1 MESSSGRF
9 SLLAPHPALF
19 LRPEDRSFPRSPK
32 CARCRNH
39 GVVSALKG
47 HKRFCR
53 WRDCACVKCALIA
66 ERQRVMAA
74 QVALRRQQAQ
84 EELQMMYPA
93 AGASEGG
100 MSVSRATLSSAA
112 PPAVNAMI
120 SFHSVAC
127 CEQNT
132 DTIFCSVF
140 SGLMNQA
147 WFSPHTPALTPPSE
161 KSEPLNDGVSP
172 GSDHLSEN
180 ILSPQSL
187 TSSDLESGSESE
199 KPKEELSS
207 TSGRNPGAVLMK
219 IFPHVKRDALESALK
234 ACSGD
239 VVRAI
244 DLLLGSQEGRNSN
257 RDVVPLSE
265 NLPISRSSAIC
276 RTEAPL
282 RHFSATSAFSPLHA
296 SSSTCFSGDGLLG
309 FNPRFAI
316 APLRL
321 AYSTPNF
328 IPPYLTSGF
337 VPAMSLRPPA
347 DYPFPGVLRDLPYPK
362 DSFSPTVLLI
372 NLSME
377 KEATST
383 PF

>member
-9 SLLAPHPALF
+9 SLLAPHAALF

-84 EELQMMYPA
+84 EELQMMYPG
-93 AGASEGG
+93 AGASDGG
-100 MSVSRATLSSAA
+100 RSVSRAPLSSAFDAFA
-112 PPAVNAMI
+112 PDAFRDEKSLNK
-120 SFHSVAC
+120 S
-127 CEQNT
+127 
-132 DTIFCSVF
+132 SVF
-140 SGLMNQA
+140 SGLMSQA
-147 WFSPHTPALTPPSE
+147 WFRPHTPALTPASD
-161 KSEPLNDGVSP
+161 KSDSVSP
-172 GSDHLSEN
+172 GSDH
-180 ILSPQSL
+180 QSV
-187 TSSDLESGSESE
+187 SSSNLESGTESE
-199 KPKEELSS
+199 KPKEELPN
-207 TSGRNPGAVLMK
+207 TSGRDPGAVLMK
-219 IFPHVKRDALESALK
+219 IFPHLKRDALEAALK

-244 DLLLGSQEGRNSN
+244 DLLLVSAEGQISN

-265 NLPISRSSAIC
+265 KLPVSRSSAIC
-276 RTEAPL
+276 VSDAPG
-282 RHFSATSAFSPLHA
+282 RHLSSKSAFSPLHA
-296 SSSTCFSGDGLLG
+296 SSSSCFSDGVLG

-321 AYSTPNF
+321 AYSTPSF
-328 IPPYLTSGF
+328 IPPYLATGF

-347 DYPFPGVLRDLPYPK
+347 DFPFPGALSHPR
-362 DSFSPTVLLI
+362 DSFSPAVFYSSLGHD
-372 NLSME
+372 
-377 KEATST
+377 K
-383 PF
+383 

>member
-1 MESSSGRF
+1 MMESSSGRF

-19 LRPEDRSFPRSPK
+19 LRPDDRTYPRSPK

-84 EELQMMYPA
+84 EELQMIYPA

-100 MSVSRATLSSAA
+100 MSVSRASLSSAA
-112 PPAVNAMI
+112 PSAFDAFSPDAFKDEKNL
-120 SFHSVAC
+120 
-127 CEQNT
+127 NK
-132 DTIFCSVF
+132 CSVF

-147 WFSPHTPALTPPSE
+147 LFGPTPPSE
-161 KSEPLNDGVSP
+161 TSDPLNDS
-172 GSDHLSEN
+172 GSDRLSEN
-180 ILSPQSL
+180 LLSPQ
-187 TSSDLESGSESE
+187 SSDLESGGESE
-199 KPKEELSS
+199 KPKEEEASKAPS
-207 TSGRNPGAVLMK
+207 AVLTK
-219 IFPHVKRDALESALK
+219 IFPQVKRSALESALK

-239 VVRAI
+239 VVKAI
-244 DLLLGSQEGRNSN
+244 ELLLNSQDGRSPNA
-257 RDVVPLSE
+257 DVAPLLE
-265 NLPISRSSAIC
+265 NLPVSRSSAV
-276 RTEAPL
+276 RLADAPL
-282 RHFSATSAFSPLHA
+282 RHFGSKSAFSPLHA
-296 SSSTCFSGDGLLG
+296 SSSGCFSGDGLLG
-309 FNPRFAI
+309 LNPRFAI

-321 AYSTPNF
+321 AYSAPNF

-347 DYPFPGVLRDLPYPK
+347 DYPFAGVLRDLPYPK
-362 DSFSPTVLLI
+362 DTFNPTVFYSS
-372 NLSME
+372 LSHD
-377 KEATST
+377 K
-383 PF
+383 